1 MASSNSSVTK
11 KFETAEEDGVEYVSE
26 SSDFGEP
33 SIPTGGS
40 LTRHYEVGQNL
51 SLHLEVAPVNPL
63 MPMVDLL
70 PLNFT
75 ITGPNNKQAYVLFWI
90 DPSLRNPTTGYVQL
104 MLSETEWGGEGLIV
118 ENTSS
123 TSFVGGIIEDG
134 NYELISEGGAL
145 TYVRLTYLALLKN
158 HV

>member
-1 MASSNSSVTK
+1 
-11 KFETAEEDGVEYVSE
+11 
-26 SSDFGEP
+26 
-33 SIPTGGS
+33 
-40 LTRHYEVGQNL
+40 
-51 SLHLEVAPVNPL
+51 
-63 MPMVDLL
+63 MPMADLL

-118 ENTSS
+118 ENTSN

-134 NYELISEGGAL
+134 NYQLISEGGAL
-145 TYVRLTYLALLKN
+145 TYIRLTYLALLKN